1 MSEHEALSGTCA
13 GGGVGGVCT
22 VGGLGAAWDVQE
34 DFQRRSDVGQVLQRA
49 RC

>member
-1 MSEHEALSGTCA
+1 MRRSLAPVQEVGW
-13 GGGVGGVCT
+13 GGVCT